1 MQLPRSWQIMTRAA
15 YFYVRGAVSNSLNLR
30 VGNLKRSTERG
41 DCKKISLSSVGLH
54 CHVQHLFPVLPSC
67 SYCFAIK
74 CPE

>member
-41 DCKKISLSSVGLH
+41 DCKKI
-54 CHVQHLFPVLPSC
+54 CPVWDCIAMC
-67 SYCFAIK
+67 STYSPCCRAALTALQ
-74 CPE
+74 